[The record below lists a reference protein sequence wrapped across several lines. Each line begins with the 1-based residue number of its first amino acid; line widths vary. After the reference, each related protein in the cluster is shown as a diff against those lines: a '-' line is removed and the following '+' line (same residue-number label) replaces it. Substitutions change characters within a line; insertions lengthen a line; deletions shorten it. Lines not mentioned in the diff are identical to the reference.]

1 MLSCLPASGAVAGSG
16 TRPVID
22 SASSGLVPQ
31 VTIGAIAAASRL
43 TSRSNVAPSSLG
55 TVRQKAT
62 ALSHSAPL
70 GANGRPFR

>member
-1 MLSCLPASGAVAGSG
+1 MLSFLAASGAVEGSG

-31 VTIGAIAAASRL
+31 VTIGVIDAASRL
-43 TSRSNVAPSSLG
+43 TSRSKVAPSSLG

-62 ALSHSAPL
+62 ALSHSDSF
-70 GANGRPFR
+70 GAKGRPLR